1 MMSINCLSS
10 QSNRQQYQKEP
21 LALNPNFDWLK
32 YAMSILIMMIHVGFS
47 TEVIITRLAVPVF
60 FMLSA
65 YFFFKKLN
73 TADKATCPDIY
84 RKFLWRS
91 IKLYVFW
98 FVALLPVTVVARGWA
113 EQQPLELTVNLLS
126 GIVFKSTFLASW
138 YISAYIIGITL
149 AYMMRRFTALLL
161 TIGAVCYAVCCL
173 TSNYFAMIDGSWL
186 TDLLGEYEPYNSF
199 PVGLLFIGFGKILAE
214 RTENL
219 NPWQAGLMLAVG
231 TAMLFAENHMIESNQ
246 WRKADDCYFSAILCA
261 PAIVILA
268 KQLPPMLPNIKTGM
282 LRKMSTINY
291 CSHFSILYIVKY
303 HLLPGESKGIYMA
316 IVLGGCAALSFML
329 IYIANRPKLRWIRYC
344 Y

>member
-1 MMSINCLSS
+1 
-10 QSNRQQYQKEP
+10 
-21 LALNPNFDWLK
+21 
-32 YAMSILIMMIHVGFS
+32 MSILIMMIHVGFS

-73 TADKATCPDIY
+73 AAEKAECPAIY

-91 IKLYVFW
+91 VKLYAFW
-98 FVALLPVTVVARGWA
+98 FVVLLPVTVVARGWA

-126 GIVFKSTFLASW
+126 GLLFKSTFLASW

-149 AYMMRRFTALLL
+149 AYMLRRATALLL
-161 TIGAVCYAVCCL
+161 VAGAVCYTICCL
-173 TSNYFAMIDGSWL
+173 TSNYFALIDGSWL
-186 TDLLGEYEPYNSF
+186 TDLLGGYEPYNSF

-214 RTENL
+214 SDRRMNL
-219 NPWQAGLMLAVG
+219 WQAGLMLVAG
-231 TAMLFAENHMIESNQ
+231 TVMLFVENHIIEANQ
-246 WRKADDCYFSAILCA
+246 WRKADDCYFSAILA
-261 PAIVILA
+261 VPAIVILA

-291 CSHFSILYIVKY
+291 CSHFSILYVIKY
-303 HLLPGESKGIYMA
+303 HILPLQSKDVYLAAVFAGCTLLS
-316 IVLGGCAALSFML
+316 LAL
-329 IYIANRPKLRWIRYC
+329 IWIANRPKLRWVRYC